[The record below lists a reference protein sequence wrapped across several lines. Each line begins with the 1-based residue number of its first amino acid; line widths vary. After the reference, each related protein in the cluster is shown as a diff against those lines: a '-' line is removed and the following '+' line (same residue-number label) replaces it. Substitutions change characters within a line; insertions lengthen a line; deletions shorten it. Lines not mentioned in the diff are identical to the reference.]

1 MRTTVD
7 LPSRTHRRARDL
19 AERRGRSLSS
29 VLAELVQ
36 RGLDDA
42 DDEARPFDLHPDT
55 GLPQIDVG
63 RPVTHDDV
71 QAFLNDD
78 E

>member
-7 LPSRTHRRARDL
+7 LPSSTHRRARDL
-19 AERRGRSLSS
+19 ATRRGRSLSS
-29 VLAELVQ
+29 VLADLVQ

-42 DDEARPFDLHPDT
+42 DDADRPFDIHPET

-63 RPVTHDDV
+63 RPVTHAEV